1 MASLEDNSPND
12 TANSGDSFFDTL
24 KKAAQNLV
32 NLQIV
37 TIVGDAQIEGSIQ
50 KLKVDL
56 SVVSG
61 SDNTAIVTNINLI
74 ESDITSVIPKK
85 FEDQFDNPI
94 MKYHTSQVELAST
107 TMDQKVKMIGSLLN
121 EISPLLKNES

>member
-1 MASLEDNSPND
+1 MASTEDHSSND
-12 TANSGDSFFDTL
+12 TENSGDSFFDTL

-56 SVVSG
+56 PVESS

-121 EISPLLKNES
+121 EISPLLSNET

>member
-1 MASLEDNSPND
+1 MASPEDNSPYD
-12 TANSGDSFFDTL
+12 PANSGDSFFDTL

-121 EISPLLKNES
+121 EISPLLRNES